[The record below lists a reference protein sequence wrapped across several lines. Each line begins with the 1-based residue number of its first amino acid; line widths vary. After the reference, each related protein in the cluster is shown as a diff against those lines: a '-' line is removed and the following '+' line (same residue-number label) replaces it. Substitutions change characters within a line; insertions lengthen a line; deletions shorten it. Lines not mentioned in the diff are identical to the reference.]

1 MFLCYNYD
9 KMHVIIFETMDCPK
23 CESKEFCKDG
33 IVKGKQRYLCKKC
46 RYRYTVIKKS
56 DVADKTTKRQA
67 LHLYLEGLGFRSIGR
82 LLNYSNVTI
91 LKWIRSFGE
100 KLEEIKNDD
109 HPVQVM
115 EIDEM
120 HTYIGQ
126 KKTIVGYGLLPP
138 ETEKN
143 SSISHWV
150 AGELVQGNNF
160 GIK

>member
-1 MFLCYNYD
+1 
-9 KMHVIIFETMDCPK
+9 MDCPK

-33 IVKGKQRYLCKKC
+33 MVKGRQRYLCKKC
-46 RYRYTVIKKS
+46 CYRYSVVKKS
-56 DVADKTTKRQA
+56 DVADAAIKRQA

-100 KLEEIKNDD
+100 KLEEIKNED
-109 HPVQVM
+109 HPAQVM

-126 KKTIVGYGLLPP
+126 KKTIVGYGFLLI
-138 ETEKN
+138 EIEKN

-150 AGELVQGNNF
+150 AGELAQGKNF
-160 GIK
+160 GT